1 MAYEEGLCKYCKS
14 SEVVRYGT
22 QSGRSRFRCNTCRR
36 IFKCD
41 YTYRAYE
48 PGIKEQIMDMAMNGR
63 GLRDTSRVLGVGK
76 NTVIATIKDQATE
89 VVTVNPHL
97 GSQTLAVE
105 IGHRIDPAITVQAD
119 EQWSYVGSK
128 AHQRGLW

>member
-1 MAYEEGLCKYCKS
+1 
-14 SEVVRYGT
+14 
-22 QSGRSRFRCNTCRR
+22 
-36 IFKCD
+36 
-41 YTYRAYE
+41 
-48 PGIKEQIMDMAMNGR
+48 MDMAMNGR

-89 VVTVNPHL
+89 LVTVNPHL

-105 IGHRIDPAITVQAD
+105 IRHRIDPAINIQVD

-128 AHQRGLW
+128 ANQRWLW

>member
-1 MAYEEGLCKYCKS
+1 
-14 SEVVRYGT
+14 
-22 QSGRSRFRCNTCRR
+22 
-36 IFKCD
+36 
-41 YTYRAYE
+41 
-48 PGIKEQIMDMAMNGR
+48 MDMALNGS
-63 GLRDTSRVLGVGK
+63 GLRDTARVLGVGK

-128 AHQRGLW
+128 ANQRWLW